1 MIRSTISR
9 GQFSNKI
16 IERKFPSAEEL
27 RRKAIRKVKKG
38 IVDNEKDNEKSE
50 SYVAGGF

>member
-1 MIRSTISR
+1 MGMIRSTISR

-27 RRKAIRKVKKG
+27 RKNLISIFYMKKLEKKDVKE
-38 IVDNEKDNEKSE
+38 N
-50 SYVAGGF
+50 